1 MQRTMRRR
9 DAVSTLAAAFA
20 GSFALA
26 RPARA
31 ASSVRMLAVTN
42 ESGLSPF
49 YAEEFGFFKKAGLDA
64 EVRMQGKGGGAAI
77 LAAVVGGA
85 ADIGETNP
93 ISLALA
99 YKRGAPIVA
108 FAPTAIYRTK
118 ACTAYLLVAQNSPI
132 KSALDLNGKTI
143 AVIGV
148 KDTTQLATQMWID
161 KHGGDSATVKFVE
174 MPFSDMAPSL
184 VQNRVDA
191 AFCTEP
197 TLTDALRSTRILAD
211 AFSSIAPEFYL
222 GTFITS
228 RTYAQANPDTLRRVA
243 DALRETALWANSHRR
258 ETADTL
264 VKLTKIDPAT
274 LEKMRRATFGERLT
288 PQGLQPCIDLAA
300 RYGLLTASFP
310 ARELIWSG

>member
-1 MQRTMRRR
+1 MKRTMPRR
-9 DAVSTLAAAFA
+9 DVLGRLAAGLAA
-20 GSFALA
+20 LPALA
-26 RPARA
+26 HPARA
-31 ASSVRMLAVTN
+31 AAPIRMLSVTN
-42 ESGLSPF
+42 ESGMSPF
-49 YAEEFGFFKKAGLDA
+49 YADQFGFFKKTGLDV
-64 EVRMQGKGGGAAI
+64 EVGMQGKGGGAAI

-85 ADIGETNP
+85 ADIGQANP

-132 KSALDLNGKTI
+132 KTASDLNGKTI

-161 KHGGDSATVKFVE
+161 KNGGDSATVKFVE
-174 MPFSDMAPSL
+174 MPFTDMAPSL
-184 VQNRVDA
+184 AGNRVDA

-211 AFSSIAPEFYL
+211 AFSAIGPEFFL

-228 RTYAQANPDTLRRVA
+228 RAYAQANPETIRRLS
-243 DALRETALWANSHRR
+243 DALRETALWANGHRR
-258 ETADTL
+258 ETAATL
-264 VKLTKIDPAT
+264 VRLSKIDPAT
-274 LEKMRRATFGERLT
+274 IERMRRATFGERLT

-300 RYGLLTASFP
+300 RYGLLSASFP
-310 ARELIWSG
+310 ARDLIWQG